1 MSDSD
6 AVALA
11 DRVGRGHLVT
21 AHENRLESTLIPFV
35 IATRSSGPVVRG
47 HLARANPHHR
57 LLGDG
62 IDAMVIVTGPD
73 AYVSPSWYR
82 SKREHGRVVPTW
94 NYSLVHMRGRIR
106 LLRGGDE
113 LLELVTTLTDRH
125 EATRTAPWA
134 VSDAPADFIDAQ
146 LRAIVGVELEITEI
160 EGKAKLSQNRTDADR
175 DGVRS
180 ALAEGDEMQR
190 AVGSAMT

>member
-21 AHENRLESTLIPFV
+21 ASGNRVESTLIPFV
-35 IATRSSGPVVRG
+35 IGSRSSGPVVRS

-62 IDAMVIVTGPD
+62 ADAMVIVTGPD

-82 SKREHGRVVPTW
+82 SQQDHGRVVPTW
-94 NYSLVHMRGRIR
+94 NYSLVHLRGRIR
-106 LLRGGDE
+106 LIRDRDE
-113 LLELVTTLTDRH
+113 LLELVTTLTNRH
-125 EATRTAPWA
+125 EETRETPWA
-134 VSDAPADFIDAQ
+134 VSDAPEEFIDAQ
-146 LRAIVGVELEITEI
+146 LRAIVGVELDITEI
-160 EGKAKLSQNRTDADR
+160 EGQAKLSQNRTDADR
-175 DGVRS
+175 DGVRR
-180 ALAEGDEMQR
+180 ALAQGDEMQR